1 MPNATYQPKR
11 FRRSRR
17 YRSRNIRW
25 FFSLLGL
32 IALFYVLTA
41 SLDRLDKETP
51 KWARVRFPP
60 FAIKNEPYVVSVSYR
75 GQSQS
80 ADIEVAGSLKGDNGR
95 NLGKLSASQ
104 DTPEATGRGDFSF
117 FGFQVPTD
125 ANAVSIQ
132 FSVASKKVQS
142 DRETEPRP
150 AIRSG
155 SIPIY
160 PAGHKKVMRSYDL
173 PVWQNVVLMA
183 FEEGHWADKW
193 GDRTVVGWGITVGYA
208 LVGWLCLYCTGMF
221 DSRRAVSIS
230 QVFAW
235 FWRLMAVVLF
245 LLAINKQLD
254 VQLLLA
260 DIGRAL
266 TKYQGWYGQRKPA
279 QIRVLAL
286 GACLCLGCLL
296 EIGHRLRR
304 APRSTLIA
312 LLGVL
317 ILGVNV
323 VIHLVSLHSIE
334 HVLAFSVAGVSV
346 GDGIEVLAILWIAA
360 SAFLYSRTEREE
372 VCYIM
377 Q

>member
-1 MPNATYQPKR
+1 MPNATFQPKR

-25 FFSLLGL
+25 FFSLIGL
-32 IALFYVLTA
+32 IALFYVLT
-41 SLDRLDKETP
+41 SGLDRLDTDTP
-51 KWARVRFPP
+51 KWALVRFPP
-60 FAIKNEPYVVSVSYR
+60 FAVRNEPYVVNVSYR
-75 GQSQS
+75 GQSKS
-80 ADIEVAGSLKGDNGR
+80 ADIVVVGSLKDADGR
-95 NLGKLSASQ
+95 HLGELTASQ
-104 DTPEATGRGDFSF
+104 DTPETAGRGDPSF
-117 FGFQVPTD
+117 FIFHVPSD
-125 ANAVSIQ
+125 SNALSIQ
-132 FSVASKKVQS
+132 FSVASNEVQS
-142 DRETEPRP
+142 APEPEPRP

-155 SIPIY
+155 AIPIY
-160 PAGHKKVMRSYDL
+160 PGGHKKVMRSYDL
-173 PVWQNVVLMA
+173 PAWQNVVLEA
-183 FEEGHWADKW
+183 FEEGYWAEKR
-193 GDRTVVGWGITVGYA
+193 GDPTVIGWGIAVGYA
-208 LVGWLCLYCTGMF
+208 LVGLLCLYCTGIF
-221 DSRRAVSIS
+221 DSRRVVPIS

-286 GACLCLGCLL
+286 GACLGLACLL

-312 LLGVL
+312 LMGVL

-323 VIHLVSLHSIE
+323 VVHLVSLHSIE
-334 HVLAFSVAGVSV
+334 HALAFSVAGVSV
-346 GDGIEVLAILWIAA
+346 GNGIEVLAILWIAA
-360 SAFLYSRTEREE
+360 SAFLYGRTEREE